1 MIPAGFVAQER
12 HEKGKN
18 WYYTAKETASG
29 QTVALLHCLSAN
41 SAGPTVP
48 DEPGTFTIVDMDRI
62 MDVCE
67 ATAESWKIMDAGYP
81 GGAISN
87 GSSASANIIIMPLHL
102 YLTKGRP
109 TRRQTIQHAN
119 GNLLDNRLANIQG
132 VLHTKP
138 KAERQ
143 PQARPLP
150 DGLVQSDLPV
160 YVVYSE
166 DILRKKLAGGRIE
179 EIPRSYF
186 RVDGHPL
193 QAAKSAGEP
202 RMYRPE
208 YEDVAVYY
216 SSTKSK
222 FKSAREKL
230 EQARA
235 YVELL
240 DSIAETTGFYTVIKD
255 DNRDTSADP
264 DVAQSK

>member
-1 MIPAGFVAQER
+1 MIPSGFVVQER
-12 HEKGKN
+12 HEIGKH
-18 WYYTAKETASG
+18 WYYTAKESATG
-29 QTVALLHCLSAN
+29 QTVALLHCYP
-41 SAGPTVP
+41 AGLTDP
-48 DEPGTFTIVDMDRI
+48 DEPGIFTIVDMDRVV
-62 MDVCE
+62 DVCE
-67 ATAESWKIMDAGYP
+67 ATADPWKIMPAGYP

-87 GSSASANIIIMPLHL
+87 GSSASANIMIMPLHL

-109 TRRQTIQHAN
+109 TCRQTIQHAN
-119 GNLLDNRLANIQG
+119 ENLLDNRLANLQG
-132 VLHTKP
+132 VLHTKA

-150 DGLVQSDLPV
+150 DGIVQSDLPV
-160 YVVYSE
+160 YVDYNE

-193 QAAKSAGEP
+193 QVAKAAGEP

-208 YEDVAVYY
+208 YDDVSVYY

-240 DSIAETTGFYTVIKD
+240 DSIAEATGFYTVV
-255 DNRDTSADP
+255 RDTNSACAGANAD
-264 DVAQSK
+264 QSK

>member
-18 WYYTAKETASG
+18 WYYTAKETATG
-29 QTVALLHCLSAN
+29 QTVALLHCVD
-41 SAGPTVP
+41 TT
-48 DEPGTFTIVDMDRI
+48 DQDIFTIVDMDRVV
-62 MDVCE
+62 DVCE
-67 ATAESWKIMDAGYP
+67 ATAEPWKIMDAGYP
-81 GGAISN
+81 GGLMPN
-87 GSSASANIIIMPLHL
+87 GDNTMIMPLHL

-160 YVVYSE
+160 YVDYNE

-208 YEDVAVYY
+208 YEDVSVYY